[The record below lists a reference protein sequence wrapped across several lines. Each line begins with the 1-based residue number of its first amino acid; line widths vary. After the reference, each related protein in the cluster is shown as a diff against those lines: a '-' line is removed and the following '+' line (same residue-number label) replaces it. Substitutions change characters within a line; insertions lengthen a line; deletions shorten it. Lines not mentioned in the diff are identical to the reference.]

1 MQSKGQIM
9 LDGLLNALVLVMI
22 ISTAFYFMFFMNEKL
37 AKNSLELEKKA
48 LAINIVNFLTE
59 KKLVTGDALDL
70 EKIRVASDL
79 GILDLKREMNI
90 ANETISIKI
99 WGENKKYETREKCG
113 GWCVNR
119 GITVDNEFGFIEV
132 CVC

>member
-1 MQSKGQIM
+1 MQNKGQIM
-9 LDGLLNALVLVMI
+9 LDGLLNALVITMI
-22 ISTAFYFMFFMNEKL
+22 VSTAFYFMFFMNEKL

-48 LAINIVNFLTE
+48 LAINVVNFLTE
-59 KKLVTGDALDL
+59 KKLITGNVLDL
-70 EKIRVASDL
+70 EKIRIVSDL

-99 WGENKKYETREKCG
+99 WGENKKYETKEKCG
-113 GWCVNR
+113 GWCVKR
-119 GITVDNEFGFIEV
+119 GVMVGNEFGFIEV